1 MNRNPLSNIST
12 NKHNLRQSRKQ
23 IDRAVVLSENA
34 TTTIS
39 KKILKIGRWN
49 ESEKLAFLQGL
60 SIHGRGKWKA
70 ISHLIP
76 TR

>member
-1 MNRNPLSNIST
+1 MNRHPLSNIST

-23 IDRAVVLSENA
+23 IYRAAVLSENA

-39 KKILKIGRWN
+39 KKTLKIGRWN

-60 SIHGRGKWKA
+60 NIHGRGKWKA
-70 ISHLIP
+70 ISQMIP